1 MFNKLYKRDKV
12 LIFRNIFIVLCRS
25 SSTGDAESSVILR
38 VVNAW
43 PVSVRYLGDGE
54 FSLFPSNIL

>member
-1 MFNKLYKRDKV
+1 MYNRDKV
-12 LIFRNIFIVLCRS
+12 FIFRNIFIVLCRS
-25 SSTGDAESSVILR
+25 SSTGAAESSVILR